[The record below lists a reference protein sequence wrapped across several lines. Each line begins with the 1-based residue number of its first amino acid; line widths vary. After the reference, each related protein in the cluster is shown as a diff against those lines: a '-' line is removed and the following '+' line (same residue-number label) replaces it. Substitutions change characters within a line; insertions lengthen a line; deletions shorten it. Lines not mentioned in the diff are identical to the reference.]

1 MLQKVVLNV
10 KLSGNK
16 KKIKA
21 MKAVA
26 ELDGVYTLSVHMID
40 QQLTAIGDIEAAQ
53 VVKKLKKI
61 CDPVI
66 IHFVDSQAR
75 EEEDEAPKRDDNKTH
90 KVVLNVELR
99 DKAKKEKAMKAVA
112 EFDGLASMTVD
123 KNRGK
128 LTVIGDINASKVEKK
143 LDKICGAKIVSVA
156 PLGPAE
162 EKRSDVTDDFAA
174 LARATTT
181 VFGLGKNILLRV
193 MSLTSK

>member
-1 MLQKVVLNV
+1 MMKVVLNV

-26 ELDGVYTLSVHMID
+26 ELDGVYTLSVDMID
-40 QQLTAIGDIEAAQ
+40 QQLTAIGDIKTAQ
-53 VVKKLKKI
+53 VVKKLEKI

-75 EEEDEAPKRDDNKTH
+75 EEEDEAPKRDDNKTY

-123 KNRGK
+123 KNRRK
-128 LTVIGDINASKVEKK
+128 LTVIGDINAAKMEKK
-143 LDKICGAKIVSVA
+143 LEKICGAKIVSA
-156 PLGPAE
+156 ALLGPAK
-162 EKRSDVTDDFAA
+162 EKRSDVNDD
-174 LARATTT
+174 LATFIGA
-181 VFGLGKNILLRV
+181 GKNILLWVESVTR
-193 MSLTSK
+193 KYR